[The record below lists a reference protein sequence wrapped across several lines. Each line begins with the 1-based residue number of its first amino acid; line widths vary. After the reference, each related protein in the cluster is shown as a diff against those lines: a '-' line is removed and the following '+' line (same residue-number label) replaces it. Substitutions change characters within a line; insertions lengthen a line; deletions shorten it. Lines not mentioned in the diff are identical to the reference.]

1 MENKRILLTILS
13 VATYIIC
20 LVLNIAVFISD
31 IPITMKNVIVTLIYI
46 SVLIL
51 ATILEIIIKNIK
63 IVKYLSMF
71 WFATLFSGVL
81 LVYINTIN
89 TIGLTPHWMTPF
101 MVLFISP
108 WCGLGY
114 FVNSNIL
121 NAIIIT
127 LISLIMFII
136 TVISLKHTKS
146 A

>member
-1 MENKRILLTILS
+1 MENKRTLINYLYI
-13 VATYIIC
+13 AAYIIC
-20 LVLNIAVFISD
+20 LALNITVFISE

-46 SVLIL
+46 IVFIL
-51 ATILEIIIKNIK
+51 ATILEIINKNRK

-81 LVYINTIN
+81 LVYVNTV
-89 TIGLTPHWMTPF
+89 GLSPHWMIPF

-108 WCGLGY
+108 WCGMEY

-127 LISLIMFII
+127 FISLVIFII
-136 TVISLKHTKS
+136 TIISLKHTK

>member
-1 MENKRILLTILS
+1 MENKGALINTLCI
-13 VATYIIC
+13 ATYIIC
-20 LVLNIAVFISD
+20 LVLNITVFISE
-31 IPITMKNVIVTLIYI
+31 IPITMKNVIVTFIYI
-46 SVLIL
+46 
-51 ATILEIIIKNIK
+51 TILGLAPIFEIIIKNRK

-81 LVYINTIN
+81 LVYINTV
-89 TIGLTPHWMTPF
+89 GLTPRWMIPF

-108 WCGLGY
+108 WCGLEY

-127 LISLIMFII
+127 LIALIMFII
-136 TVISLKHTKS
+136 TVISLKHIKP

>member
-1 MENKRILLTILS
+1 MENKRTLINYLYI
-13 VATYIIC
+13 ATYIIC
-20 LVLNIAVFISD
+20 LALNITVFISE

-46 SVLIL
+46 IVLIL
-51 ATILEIIIKNIK
+51 ATILEIINKNRK

-81 LVYINTIN
+81 LVYVNTV
-89 TIGLTPHWMTPF
+89 GLTPRWMIPF

-108 WCGLGY
+108 WCGMEY

-127 LISLIMFII
+127 FISLVMLII
-136 TVISLKHTKS
+136 TIISRKHTKS
-146 A
+146 

>member
-1 MENKRILLTILS
+1 
-13 VATYIIC
+13 
-20 LVLNIAVFISD
+20 
-31 IPITMKNVIVTLIYI
+31 MKNVIVTIIYI
-46 SVLIL
+46 IVLIL
-51 ATILEIIIKNIK
+51 ATILEIIIKNRK

-81 LVYINTIN
+81 LVYIN